1 MQDDWVSK
9 LKFIEAQMNNSV
21 SASTKQTPNEILYG
35 KKVRLDL
42 TLSLSELPADADE
55 LTVRREA
62 IRQGA
67 TQAIAFAHKAM
78 KEVYNRRREAGNF
91 DTGWAFLKLGN
102 GYTTPG
108 VHKAKLGPQRIGPF
122 EITEVL
128 SIPNQTAPT
137 LRHSRRGLD
146 STP

>member
-9 LKFIEAQMNNSV
+9 LKFIEAQMNNSI
-21 SASTKQTPNEILYG
+21 SASTKQMRNEILYG

-67 TQAIAFAHKAM
+67 TRAIAFAHKAM
-78 KEVYNRRREAGNF
+78 KEVYNRR
-91 DTGWAFLKLGN
+91 
-102 GYTTPG
+102 
-108 VHKAKLGPQRIGPF
+108 
-122 EITEVL
+122 
-128 SIPNQTAPT
+128 
-137 LRHSRRGLD
+137 
-146 STP
+146 